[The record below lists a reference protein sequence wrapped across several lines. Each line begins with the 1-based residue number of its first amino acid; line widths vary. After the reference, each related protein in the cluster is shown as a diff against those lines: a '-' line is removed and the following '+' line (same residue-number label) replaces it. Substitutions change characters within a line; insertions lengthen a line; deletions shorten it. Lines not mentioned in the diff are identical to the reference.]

1 MLELDAF
8 LEYFRNLSQETFC
21 VCILN
26 KKIFRISDEP
36 KASCE
41 FELLYFRIIGYAYQ
55 AHMLEMPKIQNK
67 KLTEG
72 FHYAIV
78 ENGVPKLMPELSDEM
93 KQQHP
98 YSMHVI
104 MKQTR

>member
-1 MLELDAF
+1 
-8 LEYFRNLSQETFC
+8 
-21 VCILN
+21 
-26 KKIFRISDEP
+26 
-36 KASCE
+36 
-41 FELLYFRIIGYAYQ
+41 
-55 AHMLEMPKIQNK
+55 MLEMPKIQNK

-78 ENGVPKLMPELSDEM
+78 ENGVPKLVPELSDEM